1 MRHRS
6 LTFCSL
12 RHDISQ
18 KLGPHT
24 AALSAGSCSW
34 GPLAELWMGSMLDPE
49 RRVMRLPARGSSV
62 LSLLAHTTVTASLR
76 YWQFPFSRSQDDK
89 SDHSLS
95 FPEMETANTSASN
108 HKVSKHLV
116 LSNMLPS
123 SPRSHV
129 FASLFLFCIHANV
142 TLRHKSA
149 GAW

>member
-108 HKVSKHLV
+108 HKVSTWFYQVCFPHPRGLTF
-116 LSNMLPS
+116 LLHCFS
-123 SPRSHV
+123 S
-129 FASLFLFCIHANV
+129 AS
-142 TLRHKSA
+142 TQM
-149 GAW
+149 